1 MYVLVTCDRPGCSK
15 LHRVIAARSARQ
27 LGADAL
33 PGPHRSN
40 PVARDR
46 VTVSLPL
53 DDGLWGGQSHIVPPA
68 GVRPAR

>member
-1 MYVLVTCDRPGCSK
+1 MYLLDVCDRPGCSK
-15 LHRVIAARSARQ
+15 LHRVIAARPARQ

-53 DDGLWGGQSHIVPPA
+53 PGGRWGDQTRTGPPA
-68 GVRPAR
+68 GVRPVR